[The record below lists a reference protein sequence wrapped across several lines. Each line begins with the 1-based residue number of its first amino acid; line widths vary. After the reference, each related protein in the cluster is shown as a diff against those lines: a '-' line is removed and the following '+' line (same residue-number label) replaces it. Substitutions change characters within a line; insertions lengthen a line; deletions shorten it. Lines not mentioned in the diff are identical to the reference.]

1 MNVNLLQI
9 KEIKNQDVVY
19 GIFYCRYKE
28 LKRTRYG
35 DSYISVGLKDP
46 SGTLGSKVWK
56 NSAHYESKFEE
67 GDVVAVKGVPNLYRK
82 KIELN
87 ISHIIKCDSSRYETY
102 GFSSRQLISE
112 IDCNLSLLWKKVC
125 GYLKK
130 TGANSKMIEKL
141 YSDFKKEVF
150 KIPYNVD
157 VDCQIE
163 GSYLNNLH
171 RSLKVFDLLFNS
183 SSRENPLD
191 SELIYSLIFLKNFH
205 VVTAYKKDVIYRMT
219 EEALDRG
226 VMSVFYDCLKI
237 YKKFTDRKSF
247 ASLEKSIFEPNHQ
260 DFLLEQEIVRKVSAL
275 VEYVDS

>member
-9 KEIKNQDVVY
+9 KEIKNQDIVY
-19 GIFYCRYKE
+19 GVFYCKYKE
-28 LKRTRYG
+28 LKRTKYG
-35 DSYISVGLKDP
+35 DLYISVGLKDP
-46 SGTLGSKVWK
+46 SGTLDSKVWR
-56 NSAHYESKFEE
+56 NSTYYDSKFSE
-67 GDVVAVKGVPNLYRK
+67 GDVVAVKGIPNLYRK

-87 ISHIIKCDSSRYETY
+87 ISHIIKCDSSRYEAY
-102 GFSSRQLISE
+102 GFSSRQLISA
-112 IDCNLSLLWKKVC
+112 IDCDASLLWKGVC
-125 GYLKK
+125 GYVKK
-130 TGANSKMIEKL
+130 TGSNSEMIKTL
-141 YSDFKKEVF
+141 YSDFKEQVL
-150 KIPYNVD
+150 KIPYNID

-171 RSLKVFDLLFNS
+171 RSLEAFDLLFES
-183 SSRENPLD
+183 SYRESSLD

-205 VVTAYKKDVIYRMT
+205 VVTAHKKDIIYGMT

-226 VMSVFYDCLKI
+226 TMSVFYDRLKK
-237 YKKFTDRKSF
+237 YKKFTDKKSF